1 MKFLERFFILKFTA
15 DSASPLEWNANRFFL
30 DQNID
35 IKKLILDN
43 TKMMQ
48 AELFRA
54 SDECSS

>member
-1 MKFLERFFILKFTA
+1 MTFLERFFILKFTA
-15 DSASPLEWNANRFFL
+15 DSASPLEWNANRLFL

>member
-1 MKFLERFFILKFTA
+1 MTFLERFFILKFTA

-48 AELFRA
+48 DELFRA